1 MKTTLVVF
9 VCSLSDATRSRA
21 FSSIAFRFLI
31 VQFPGELVELV
42 DDGHLGVEDLVEA
55 VGHEVG
61 ILVGSV
67 TSVDEILKGVDD
79 QVVHGDTLVLGDVL
93 DPSFHTTGD
102 RDVEFLFGGC

>member
-1 MKTTLVVF
+1 MSSTANRSLRVPLFFLPVF
-9 VCSLSDATRSRA
+9 NHPVSERS
-21 FSSIAFRFLI
+21 LI

-67 TSVDEILKGVDD
+67 ASVDEILKGVDD
-79 QVVHGDTLVLGDVL
+79 QVVHGDTLVLGDIL
-93 DPSFHTTGD
+93 DPSFHTAGD
-102 RDVEFLFGGC
+102 GNVEFLFGSC